1 MKNLPCLLVAVWICS
16 SLVVACMLPVSALY
30 ESAES
35 GLSQPAECPKSVKPP
50 FPQLVETGVPRL
62 FGATAEEV
70 RTPLFPARHARLLF
84 GGDVMQHMPQVT
96 AARRADGTFD
106 YSTSFAA
113 LKPLFAQADLVAVN
127 LETTLTDSADY
138 SGYPRFRSPRAL
150 AGALRDAG
158 VDVCVLANNHCCDG
172 GARGIRTT
180 LAELDRC
187 GIARTGVFADSA
199 DFRAHHPLRLETNGI
214 HIALLNY
221 TYGTNGLAIPTGMI
235 VNRID
240 TARMAQDLRTARDG
254 QTDCVVV
261 CIHWGEEY
269 ERRENPAQ
277 RRLAAF
283 LQAHGAD
290 VIVGSHPHV
299 VQPLRADSAVVVF
312 YSLGNLVSN
321 QRKRYCDGGVVAE
334 VRMTWRP
341 DRPVVYEATAI
352 PVWVQ
357 LPAYRILSPAAAD
370 TTRMSVVERGHYDR
384 FVADTRETMC
394 F

>member
-1 MKNLPCLLVAVWICS
+1 M
-16 SLVVACMLPVSALY
+16 VACMLPAPTGVK
-30 ESAES
+30 SAES
-35 GLSQPAECPKSVKPP
+35 GSLQPAERAKSAKPVKSQL
-50 FPQLVETGVPRL
+50 PQPVEKGAPYL
-62 FGATAEEV
+62 FGAAAEEV
-70 RTPLFPARHARLLF
+70 RTPLRPARHVRLLF

-96 AARRADGTFD
+96 AARQADGTFD
-106 YSTSFAA
+106 YSTSFGA
-113 LKPLFAQADLVAVN
+113 LKPLFTQADLVVVN

-150 AGALRDAG
+150 AGALRHAG

-199 DFRAHHPLRLETNGI
+199 DFRVHHPLRIEKNGI
-214 HIALLNY
+214 RIALLNY
-221 TYGTNGLAIPTGMI
+221 TYGTNGLSVPTGKI
-235 VNRID
+235 VNHID
-240 TARMAQDLRTARDG
+240 TARMAQDLRVARDN

-261 CIHWGEEY
+261 FIHWGEEY
-269 ERRENPAQ
+269 ERRENTTQ

-290 VIVGSHPHV
+290 VIIGSHPHV
-299 VQPLRADSAVVVF
+299 VQPLRADSAGVVF

-321 QRKRYCDGGVVAE
+321 QRKRYCDGGIVAE
-334 VRMTWRP
+334 VRVTWRP
-341 DRPVVYEATAI
+341 DAPIAYEATAI

-357 LPAYRILSPAAAD
+357 LPAYRMLPPAAAD
-370 TTRMSVVERGHYDR
+370 TMQMSTFERAQYDR
-384 FVADTRETMC
+384 FVADTRETVY